1 MKIFKLPQ
9 LAELS
14 GLAEY
19 VLSAEGADSTA
30 LRWGRLLPNE
40 SGRKVSSIGTGTD
53 IVYVVKG
60 LLSVKFAKSAFP
72 VSAGEAF
79 FINGKT
85 PTGGIAAVEFDN
97 TGETDAVYIVASGH
111 FTQGGQNPQTE
122 KTGPSTGAIPPA
134 ADTATQISETTNV
147 DDEFEITKDDPSYD
161 DGKGDNTPN
170 GKGRT

>member
-19 VLSAEGADSTA
+19 VLSAEGPDATA
-30 LRWGRLLPNE
+30 LRWGRLLPKE
-40 SGRKVSSIGTGTD
+40 TGRKVSSAGTGAE

-60 LLSVKFAKSAFP
+60 LMSVKCGRSSFP

-85 PTGGIAAVEFDN
+85 AVEFDN
-97 TGETDAVYIVASGH
+97 TGEADAVYIVACGH
-111 FTQGGQNPQTE
+111 FTQQGQYPSTE
-122 KTGPSTGAIPPA
+122 KTAPPPAHAAIPINE
-134 ADTATQISETTNV
+134 TAV
-147 DDEFEITKDDPSYD
+147 MDDEFEITKDDPSCD
-161 DGKGDNTPN
+161 DDSGN
-170 GKGRT
+170 GPA